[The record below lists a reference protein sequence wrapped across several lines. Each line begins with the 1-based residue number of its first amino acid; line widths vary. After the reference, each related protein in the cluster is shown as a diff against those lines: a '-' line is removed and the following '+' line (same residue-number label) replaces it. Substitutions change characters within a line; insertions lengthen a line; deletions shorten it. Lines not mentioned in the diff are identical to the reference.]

1 LAPVSL
7 KELPPRQHAEE
18 EESCMDGEKSEVQSW
33 MNEDVLGQ
41 EPPVD
46 RPLEQENPA
55 EIEGTL

>member
-1 LAPVSL
+1 
-7 KELPPRQHAEE
+7 
-18 EESCMDGEKSEVQSW
+18 MDGEKSEVQSW
-33 MNEDVLGQ
+33 MNEDVLRQ